1 MSKMIRQGDL
11 LFIQLEGSQLKTALE
26 HRTEIKRVAD
36 ANPEKKDEVLQLAEG
51 EITGHVHVVEQS
63 DVQLVDD
70 LFGDRV
76 LVSDEKAIE
85 VKHVDE
91 NGESAEEHDTAT
103 LDKGAWIVRQQEE
116 FTPRGNQSR
125 AAFD

>member
-11 LFIQLEGSQLKTALE
+11 LFIQLEGSQLKAAVKN
-26 HRTEIKRVAD
+26 RVEIKRVTA
-36 ANPEKKDEVLQLAEG
+36 ANPEKKDDILLLAEG
-51 EITGHVHVVEQS
+51 EVTGHVHVVDQK
-63 DVQLVDD
+63 DVQLIDD

-76 LVSDEKAIE
+76 LVADEDIE
-85 VKHVDE
+85 VKHIDE
-91 NGESAEEHDTAT
+91 KGDATAEHDTAT

-116 FTPRGNQSR
+116 FTPRGNTSR

>member
-26 HRTEIKRVAD
+26 HRSEIKRVTAAD
-36 ANPEKKDEVLQLAEG
+36 PEKKDDVLQLAEG

-63 DVQLVDD
+63 DVQLIDD

-76 LVSDEKAIE
+76 LVADKDIE

-91 NGESAEEHDTAT
+91 KGESAEEHDTAT
-103 LDKGAWIVRQQEE
+103 LDSGAWIVRQQEE
-116 FTPRGNQSR
+116 FEPRGNTSR